1 MTTARVLVGIPFTTD
16 RERANRVQA
25 RNFVDQSHPMEM
37 YRRGRVGGHEAS
49 ASGRMSLFS

>member
-16 RERANRVQA
+16 RERTNRVQA
-25 RNFVDQSHPMEM
+25 RNFVDQSHPKEM